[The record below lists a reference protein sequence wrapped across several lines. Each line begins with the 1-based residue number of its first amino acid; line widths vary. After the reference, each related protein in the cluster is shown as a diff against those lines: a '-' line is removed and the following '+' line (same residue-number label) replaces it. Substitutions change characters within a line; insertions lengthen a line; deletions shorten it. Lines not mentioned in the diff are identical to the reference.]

1 MFQWIKSIFG
11 KRSGGSRRRVSL
23 NLPSASTTNSTA
35 APSIPPSTISQ
46 YSETRLDTPNKSATK
61 IKPNAVV
68 LHHTSGSY
76 AGSVS
81 WCMNPQSNVSYHCI
95 IARDGRRT
103 VLADDTARCWHAGR
117 SSWQGRGDLNN
128 WSLGLAWEGDTYTN
142 PLGNDAIESALEW
155 LVPRMK
161 KWGIGRD
168 MVLDHRLVSPGR
180 KNDIAPAQY
189 NKFQERLWA
198 ALN

>member
-1 MFQWIKSIFG
+1 MWQWIQRLFG
-11 KRSGGSRRRVSL
+11 KRSGAGPAPGS
-23 NLPSASTTNSTA
+23 PNSTSESA
-35 APSIPPSTISQ
+35 TNYISARPTKT
-46 YSETRLDTPNKSATK
+46 YAELTLSTPNKSKST
-61 IKPNAVV
+61 ITPSAVV

-81 WCMNPQSNVSYHCI
+81 WCMNPTSQVSYHCI
-95 IARDGRRT
+95 ISRDGRRT

-128 WSLGLAWEGDTYTN
+128 WSLGLAWEGDTYVT
-142 PLGNDAIESALEW
+142 PLGEDAMASAIEY

-161 KWGIGRD
+161 RWNIGRD

-189 NKFQERLWA
+189 NKFLEALWRSA
-198 ALN
+198 N